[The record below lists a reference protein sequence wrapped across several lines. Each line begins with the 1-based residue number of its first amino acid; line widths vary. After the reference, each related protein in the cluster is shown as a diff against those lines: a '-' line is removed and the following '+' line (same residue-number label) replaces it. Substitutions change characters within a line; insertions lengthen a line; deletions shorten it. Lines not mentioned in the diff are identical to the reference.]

1 MKPKGVTRRQAV
13 ALASGV
19 VAAAAIPSAILSA
32 VSAASSQTTPIEPVE
47 VDRLLRLVAHQQE
60 PAWDL
65 WQATAAEFA
74 PLMPHAREL
83 TASRNMDEL
92 LAFRLGQA
100 VVAFDMASRRIA
112 RLALMTTWSEPRNEP
127 EKAIKARAEVCRA
140 SMQDAE
146 THQVWI
152 TLSRH
157 IARLQKEGLRAKG
170 HVYLRQQQERRQHE
184 ISRAFE
190 REYGPKTMA

>member
-13 ALASGV
+13 VLASGV

-32 VSAASSQTTPIEPVE
+32 ASAASPQPTPIEPVE

-60 PAWDL
+60 PAWNL
-65 WQATAAEFA
+65 WQATAREFA
-74 PLMPHAREL
+74 PLMARAREL
-83 TASRNMDEL
+83 AACRDMDEL
-92 LAFRLGQA
+92 LAFRLGEA
-100 VVAFDMASRRIA
+100 VIAFDMASRRIA
-112 RLALMTTWSEPRNEP
+112 RLALMTTWSEPRNES
-127 EKAIKARAEVCRA
+127 ERAIKDRAESCRA
-140 SMQDAE
+140 FMQDAE
-146 THQVWI
+146 THQVWM

-157 IARLQKEGLRAKG
+157 IASLQKEGLRAKG

-184 ISRAFE
+184 ISRTFE

>member
-1 MKPKGVTRRQAV
+1 MKPKGITRREAV
-13 ALASGV
+13 ALASGA

-32 VSAASSQTTPIEPVE
+32 ASAALAQTTPIEPIE

-74 PLMPHAREL
+74 PLVPRAEEL
-83 TASRNMDEL
+83 AACRDMDEL
-92 LAFRLGQA
+92 LAFRLGEA
-100 VVAFDMASRRIA
+100 VIAFDMASRRNA

-127 EKAIKARAEVCRA
+127 ERAIKDRAEACRA
-140 SMQDAE
+140 SMNNAE
-146 THQVWI
+146 TYQVWM

-157 IARLQKEGLRAKG
+157 IARLQKDGLRAKG